1 MKNRIFLTFF
11 IGLILS
17 GCASTILPPVTC
29 DIIVP
34 TKSVEVFR
42 KDGRRIFENKC
53 EIEQGRRCDSE
64 YVDEVEKFAYSS
76 MTLSDLI
83 HLRKIQKNQCN

>member
-1 MKNRIFLTFF
+1 MSLATLLDIERQWRQVN
-11 IGLILS
+11 S
-17 GCASTILPPVTC
+17 GWLYAPDHECNP
-29 DIIVP
+29 
-34 TKSVEVFR
+34 
-42 KDGRRIFENKC
+42 NKC